1 MTLTFDL
8 ESGARY
14 CSWGGQPSYQFWSS
28 RDRVRFWTYRPSRAE
43 DIKHLLRHCVCINR
57 PGDLDLC
64 PSRRFY
70 IFFGPLAPPLSSPVD
85 MLHIFIKIGRL
96 TFFAQF
102 WNPQFT
108 EKFLVSNFDE
118 SIHTDCSR
126 YALSGGDVYL
136 HELLESAPW

>member
-1 MTLTFDL
+1 MRLSTKF
-8 ESGARY
+8 E
-14 CSWGGQPSYQFWSS
+14 
-28 RDRVRFWTYRPSRAE
+28 VRRPYHSE
-43 DIKHLLRHCVCINR
+43 DIGHFYCVSIKR

-96 TFFAQF
+96 KFFAQF